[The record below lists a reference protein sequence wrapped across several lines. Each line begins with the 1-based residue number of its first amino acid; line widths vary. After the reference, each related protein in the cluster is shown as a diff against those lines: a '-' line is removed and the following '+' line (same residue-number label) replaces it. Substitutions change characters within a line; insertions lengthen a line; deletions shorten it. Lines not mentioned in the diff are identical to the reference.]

1 MPATSR
7 AQQKFFALVHG
18 YQTGKIPADKVSR
31 RIKQVAKT
39 ISPEDAKKY
48 ASTKHAGLKQEIH
61 DILRSPAFV
70 EETLREIVDTHTP
83 AHIKGHLVDVYT
95 ASMLVT
101 VLDKLNEHNRTALLG
116 HPLNEMVAVAYKVL
130 TK

>member
-1 MPATSR
+1 MPAKSR

-18 YQTGKIPADKVSR
+18 YQTGKIPAEKVSN
-31 RIKQVAKT
+31 RIKQVAKS
-39 ISPEDAKKY
+39 ISPEESHKY
-48 ASTKHAGLKQEIH
+48 ASTKHAGLKKEIF

-70 EETLREIVDTHTP
+70 EETLREIVLTQTP
-83 AHIKGHLVDVYT
+83 SHIKGQLVDVYT

-101 VLDKLNEHNRTALLG
+101 VMDKLNETNRTALLK

>member
-18 YQTGKIPADKVSR
+18 YQTGKIPADKVSK
-31 RIKQVAKT
+31 RIRQVAKT
-39 ISPEDAKKY
+39 ISPEDAQKY
-48 ASTKHAGLKQEIH
+48 ASTKHAGLKEEIRN
-61 DILRSPAFV
+61 ILRSPAFI
-70 EETLREIVDTHTP
+70 EETLKEIVDTQTP
-83 AHIKGHLVDVYT
+83 SHIKGQLVDVYT
-95 ASMLVT
+95 ASMLLT
-101 VLDKLNEHNRTALLG
+101 VMDKLNEQNKTALLK